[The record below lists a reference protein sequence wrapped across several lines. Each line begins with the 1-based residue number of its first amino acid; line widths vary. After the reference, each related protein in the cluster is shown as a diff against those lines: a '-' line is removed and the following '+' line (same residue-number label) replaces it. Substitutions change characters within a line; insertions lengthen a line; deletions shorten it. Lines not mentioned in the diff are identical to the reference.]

1 MTYYLDPAKNTYSYN
16 LSVAHEM
23 CAAEQFATK
32 QAHKDCLT
40 RIQRAYECLRDKRD
54 LKALEAAGFNWF
66 DIPMELRHCRHEK
79 HFDLFCAALGND
91 DAGRVFYLQREQQRI
106 KAMPVV
112 KPTPSSLRLLHK
124 RLKNLHQPKAA
135 APKTERSATHV
146 GSCQICGRK
155 HKVDVKTGRIASHGY
170 HKNFG
175 FHSNQCFGTYSF
187 PYETHTDRLEEW
199 LDKMRLVL
207 QRSVSQYHTAK
218 EQGDNAAAAKH
229 STYSATVR
237 HNIEQTITRIAA
249 HKPNQPLTPVEE
261 LV

>member
-1 MTYYLDPAKNTYSYN
+1 MTYYLDPSKNTYEYN
-16 LSVAHEM
+16 LSVAHDM

-40 RIQRAYECLRDKRD
+40 RIQRAYECLREKRD
-54 LKALEAAGFNWF
+54 LKALEAAGYNWF

-79 HFDLFCAALGND
+79 HFDLLCAALGND

-106 KAMPVV
+106 KAMPIV
-112 KPTPSSLRLLHK
+112 KPTPK
-124 RLKNLHQPKAA
+124 PKAPA
-135 APKTERSATHV
+135 RTTERQATHV

-155 HKVDVKTGRIASHGY
+155 HKVDVNTGRIASHGY

-175 FHSNQCFGTYSF
+175 FHANQCFGSHSF
-187 PYETHTDRLEEW
+187 PYETHTDRLEE
-199 LDKMRLVL
+199 LVERLHRMSFNRECPKDAL
-207 QRSVSQYHTAK
+207 R
-218 EQGDNAAAAKH
+218 EEAANRHLKAA
-229 STYSATVR
+229 VER
-237 HNIEQTITRIAA
+237 ITA